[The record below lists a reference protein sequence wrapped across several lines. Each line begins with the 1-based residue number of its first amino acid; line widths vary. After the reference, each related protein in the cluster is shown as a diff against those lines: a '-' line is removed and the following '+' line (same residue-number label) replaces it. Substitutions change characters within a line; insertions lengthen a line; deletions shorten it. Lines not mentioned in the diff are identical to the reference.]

1 MRNLVSF
8 NASSGKSGNFHFDV
22 LLLLKVY
29 FFLNQK
35 STEELWVTTLKN
47 NVKFEE
53 ELTRALKNDIRNSAY
68 FDPTLENLKLFIFL
82 GCLRPKYMMFEL
94 KSTEELCIIIL
105 KIDVS
110 FEEKMTCGF
119 ISDIRHLVS
128 FTEALKNLKI
138 CTLRDFFLHM
148 VYNVSAKKSQR
159 SFLL

>member
-1 MRNLVSF
+1 M
-8 NASSGKSGNFHFDV
+8 
-22 LLLLKVY
+22 
-29 FFLNQK
+29 
-35 STEELWVTTLKN
+35 KN